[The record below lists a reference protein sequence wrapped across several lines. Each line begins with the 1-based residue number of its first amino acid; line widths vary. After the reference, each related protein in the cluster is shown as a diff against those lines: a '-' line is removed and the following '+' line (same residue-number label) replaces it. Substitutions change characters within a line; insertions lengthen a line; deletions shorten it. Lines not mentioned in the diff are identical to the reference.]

1 MLPKSSADQRGIV
14 LMRSTCPFLTRN
26 TAIFCSLTALTLA
39 GCASIEPAGHATSD
53 AVTMRFVQ
61 TDRPDLGADTCQIA
75 VEASYP
81 ADMPTHERTL
91 TIRDTASTIAL
102 TDGPLTLPRPA
113 DDSRASRSDG
123 IETFTFSKWTLG
135 GTCKQKVYDIAF
147 GPCRSSDCTPWQFV
161 DRGSAPAV
169 TFRVRGGD

>member
-1 MLPKSSADQRGIV
+1 
-14 LMRSTCPFLTRN
+14 MRSTCPFLTRN

-113 DDSRASRSDG
+113 DDSRKQERRYRDLHFFQVDARRDLQAEG
-123 IETFTFSKWTLG
+123 LRHRIRTLPI
-135 GTCKQKVYDIAF
+135 Q
-147 GPCRSSDCTPWQFV
+147 
-161 DRGSAPAV
+161 
-169 TFRVRGGD
+169 